1 MEEIWRREF
10 SSVQVHLASVD
21 DFHASVE
28 DFHEIAVFQK
38 RRKSARSE

>member
-10 SSVQVHLASVD
+10 SSVQVRLAAVQ
-21 DFHASVE
+21 DFHG
-28 DFHEIAVFQK
+28 IAVFQK